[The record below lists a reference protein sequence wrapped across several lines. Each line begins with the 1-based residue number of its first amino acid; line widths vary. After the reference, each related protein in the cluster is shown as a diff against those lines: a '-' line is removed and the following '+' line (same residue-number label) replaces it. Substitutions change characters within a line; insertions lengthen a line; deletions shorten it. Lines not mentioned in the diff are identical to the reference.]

1 MSIGGGPKAKPVRCS
16 IGAALVAAALL
27 WPVQDFIDARAGE
40 REEPDL
46 LFFNSPSLVRKMAL
60 GFEPLLADIYWMR
73 TIQYYGHRDE
83 AGERRESFG
92 NLYTLLDITT
102 TLDPGLQDA
111 YRAGS
116 CFLSEPPPVGAGQ
129 PELALELLEKG
140 ARAHPREW
148 RLVYERGFVHYLYLK
163 DYAAAGETWLEA
175 GRVPGAPEWLA
186 GLAAMALS
194 KGGAEEIAVAL
205 WRRQYEE
212 ATSEAVRDNARN
224 HLHSLQV
231 RRDLAALRE
240 RIERHRAATGSFPP
254 GLGTPRDPMGT
265 PYAYDPRS
273 GRVDL
278 DPASAVRLL
287 DVP

>member
-1 MSIGGGPKAKPVRCS
+1 MSIGGGPKAKPVRRA

-73 TIQYYGHRDE
+73 TIQYYGRRDE

-129 PELALELLEKG
+129 PERALELL
-140 ARAHPREW
+140 
-148 RLVYERGFVHYLYLK
+148 
-163 DYAAAGETWLEA
+163 
-175 GRVPGAPEWLA
+175 
-186 GLAAMALS
+186 
-194 KGGAEEIAVAL
+194 
-205 WRRQYEE
+205 
-212 ATSEAVRDNARN
+212 
-224 HLHSLQV
+224 
-231 RRDLAALRE
+231 
-240 RIERHRAATGSFPP
+240 
-254 GLGTPRDPMGT
+254 
-265 PYAYDPRS
+265 
-273 GRVDL
+273 
-278 DPASAVRLL
+278 
-287 DVP
+287 

>member
-1 MSIGGGPKAKPVRCS
+1 MKGGGGRGSKAVLGS
-16 IGAALVAAALL
+16 IGAALVAALL
-27 WPVQDFIDARAGE
+27 VVPVQDFIDARAPAG
-40 REEPDL
+40 EEPDL
-46 LFFNSPSLVRKMAL
+46 LFFNSPALVQKMAL
-60 GFEPLLADIYWMR
+60 GFEPLLADLYWMR
-73 TIQYYGHRDE
+73 TIQYYGRRDDE
-83 AGERRESFG
+83 GRRRESFG

-116 CFLSEPPPVGAGQ
+116 CFLSEPPPVGAGR
-129 PELALELLEKG
+129 PDLALELLEKG
-140 ARAHPREW
+140 ARAHPRDW

-163 DYAAAGETWLEA
+163 DYAAAGDTWLEA

-194 KGGAEEIAVAL
+194 KGGAEEVAVAL

-212 ATSEAVRDNARN
+212 ATSDAVRDNARN

-231 RRDLAALRE
+231 KRDLAELRD

-254 GLGTPRDPMGT
+254 SLRTPRDPMGT
-265 PYAYDPRS
+265 PYTYDPRS
-273 GRVDL
+273 GRVEL
-278 DPASAVRLL
+278 DPGSAVRFL
-287 DVP
+287 DLP